1 MKFDVVHTDKRTGA
15 RAGLLTT
22 PSGQAETP
30 AFMTV
35 GTQATVKSVSPEELK
50 AAGVQIVLANMY
62 HLYLRPGADLVERAG
77 GLAKFMGWD
86 GLTLTDSGGFQI
98 FSMADLTK
106 IGREGVT
113 FKSHLDG
120 SSHFLTP
127 EAVVGIQNKIGADII
142 MVLDECTGY
151 PLSFDRARQSTDL
164 TIDWA
169 ARSRREFDRSG
180 AGSRR
185 ALFGIVQGST
195 YEALRRRCTEALVG
209 IGFDG
214 YAIGGLSVGEP
225 KSAMFEMVE
234 VCAEGAPTDAPRY
247 LMGVGFPEDIV
258 ESIERG
264 VDMFDCVMPTRNAR
278 NGTVFTSRGRIV
290 VKNAQYAEDLGPL
303 DPDCDCYT
311 CTNFTR
317 AYLRHLFQAGE
328 MLGPRLATVHSVTYF
343 QKIVRQARQAI
354 LEDRYGGW
362 KESLLERLG
371 AHEDR
376 T

>member
-1 MKFDVVHTDKRTGA
+1 LKFEVVHTDKRNGA
-15 RAGLLTT
+15 RAGILTM
-22 PSGQAETP
+22 PSGQALTP

-180 AGSRR
+180 VGSRR

-195 YEALRRRCTEALVG
+195 YEALRRRCTEALVA

-225 KSAMFEMVE
+225 KSAMFEMVG
-234 VCAEGAPTDAPRY
+234 VSTEGLPATSPRY

-258 ESIERG
+258 RSIERG

-278 NGTVFTSRGRIV
+278 NGTVFTSRGKLV
-290 VKNAQYAEDLGPL
+290 VKNAQYAEDFSPL

-354 LEDRYGGW
+354 LEDRYADW

-371 AHEDR
+371 SHEDR

>member
-1 MKFDVVHTDKRTGA
+1 
-15 RAGLLTT
+15 
-22 PSGQAETP
+22 
-30 AFMTV
+30 
-35 GTQATVKSVSPEELK
+35 
-50 AAGVQIVLANMY
+50 
-62 HLYLRPGADLVERAG
+62 
-77 GLAKFMGWD
+77 
-86 GLTLTDSGGFQI
+86 
-98 FSMADLTK
+98 
-106 IGREGVT
+106 
-113 FKSHLDG
+113 
-120 SSHFLTP
+120 
-127 EAVVGIQNKIGADII
+127 VGIQNKIGADII

-180 AGSRR
+180 VGSRR

-195 YEALRRRCTEALVG
+195 YEALRRRCTEALVA

-225 KSAMFEMVE
+225 KSAMFEMVG
-234 VCAEGAPTDAPRY
+234 VSTEGLPATSPRY

-258 ESIERG
+258 RSIERG

-278 NGTVFTSRGRIV
+278 NGTVFTSRGKLV
-290 VKNAQYAEDLGPL
+290 VKNAQYAEDFSPL

-354 LEDRYGGW
+354 LEDRYADW

-371 AHEDR
+371 SHEDR

>member
-1 MKFDVVHTDKRTGA
+1 MEFELVHEDTGSRA
-15 RAGLLTT
+15 RAGIIRTRH
-22 PSGQAETP
+22 GEAHTP

-35 GTQATVKSVSPEELK
+35 GTQATVKSLSPREVKE
-50 AAGVQIVLANMY
+50 AGVQIVLSNTY
-62 HLYLRPGADLVERAG
+62 HLYLRPGPDLIARAG
-77 GLAKFMGWD
+77 GLGKFMGWD

-106 IGREGVT
+106 IVREGVT

-120 SSHFLTP
+120 SEHFLTP
-127 EAVVGIQNKIGADII
+127 EDVIGIETKIGADIM
-142 MVLDECTGY
+142 MVLDECTAY
-151 PLSFDRARQSTDL
+151 PLSYERARQSTDL

-169 ARSRREFDRSG
+169 ARSKQAFLRLG
-180 AGSRR
+180 AGD
-185 ALFGIVQGST
+185 AQAVFGIIQGST
-195 YEALRRRCTEALVG
+195 YETLRKRCTEALVE

-234 VCAEGAPTDAPRY
+234 LCTGVMPAGAPRY

-278 NGTVFTSRGRIV
+278 NGTVFTSRGKIV
-290 VKNAQYAEDLGPL
+290 VKNAEYADDLSPL
-303 DPDCDCYT
+303 DPECDCYT
-311 CTNFTR
+311 CRSFTK

-328 MLGPRLATVHSVTYF
+328 MLGPRLATLHSVTYF
-343 QKIVRQARQAI
+343 QRVVREARQAI
-354 LEDRYGGW
+354 LEDRFVEW

-371 AHEDR
+371 ASREE